1 MNLSDLGLNR
11 YLYRDNGDINTTD
24 PVASAF
30 GDISNQTGSSTGGSS
45 SSSNTGAANG
55 LQPGSNPVVGVLLQ
69 SSAGDDRVEINPN
82 DHFYAYSDGEVVV
95 DISKDGIVADYIEA
109 KTSVIVNESV
119 DNLTVNDLIT
129 YLGAKQPVLYNG
141 EVLGTTGT
149 FVTSPPG
156 WTIVKNSTGIYTIT
170 HNLNTDPCYVF
181 CAPRNGHYR
190 YQMELVD
197 ANSFRISWEETSYGS
212 VTVGVSGGGGG
223 SVTVPGVR
231 IAPGE
236 IPVDVS
242 FQFLLCQPILP

>member
-11 YLYRDNGDINTTD
+11 YLYRDNGDLNNTN

-30 GDISNQTGSSTGGSS
+30 GDITNQGGSSTGGSNTT
-45 SSSNTGAANG
+45 NTGAANG

-82 DHFYAYSDGEVVV
+82 DHFYAYNNGDVVV
-95 DISKDGIVADYIEA
+95 DISKDGIVADN
-109 KTSVIVNESV
+109 IVVQNETVVNSST
-119 DNLTVNDLIT
+119 DFLDVNDLFT

-141 EVLGTTGT
+141 EVLSSGS

-156 WTIVKNSTGIYTIT
+156 WTIVRNSTGIYTIT
-170 HNLNTDPCYVF
+170 HNLDTDPCYVF
-181 CAPRNGHYR
+181 CAPRSGHYR
-190 YQMELVD
+190 YQTELVD
-197 ANSFRISWEETSYGS
+197 SNTFRISWEETSYGS

-231 IAPGE
+231 VAPGE
-236 IPVDVS
+236 VPVDVS